1 MADAI
6 HGEDPL
12 TAAAEHAGGAS
23 PFPRWQA
30 ALGDDVPA
38 AAPDA
43 GALFMPL
50 PGEGREDYLDRLRA
64 LQMHLEALIGA
75 TRRGLQAERPTAVPF
90 ARPLAAPEPVLV
102 RTAVQRATSTGTPPA
117 PGGSLTWPATDRRRA
132 LVDRRA
138 GSQDRRLGLAERRRG
153 RPDTRLVSD
162 ERRAI
167 APDRRVGPVDRR
179 RGADRRRSGRA
190 ARALA
195 ATSPVRFDM
204 TAVFWAVQV
213 VAWTAVALV
222 VLVYGLG
229 N

>member
-12 TAAAEHAGGAS
+12 AAPAQGAGAAS

-30 ALGDDVPA
+30 ARGDGVPA

-43 GALFMPL
+43 GAVFMPL
-50 PGEGREDYLDRLRA
+50 PGEGREDYLDRLLA
-64 LQMHLEALIGA
+64 LHMHLEALIGA
-75 TRRGLQAERPTAVPF
+75 TRRGLQAERPV
-90 ARPLAAPEPVLV
+90 AAPVTRHVAAAPPVTRV
-102 RTAVQRATSTGTPPA
+102 PAPAATRA
-117 PGGSLTWPATDRRRA
+117 PGGAPAWPAVERRRTSI
-132 LVDRRA
+132 DRRA
-138 GSQDRRLGLAERRRG
+138 GREDRRLGLADRRRG
-153 RPDTRLVSD
+153 RPDSRLVRD
-162 ERRAI
+162 ERRI
-167 APDRRVGPVDRR
+167 ALPERRLGPLDRR
-179 RGADRRRSGRA
+179 RGADRRRGGRA

-195 ATSPVRFDM
+195 TTSPVRFDM

-213 VAWTAVALV
+213 VAWTAVAVV